1 MPIRPRLM
9 PPVGQAPADADV
21 EHVVYPGTAQVEGL
35 DLALLRVHAQVFEH
49 IAAAGRTRTC
59 SAR

>member
-1 MPIRPRLM
+1 M

-35 DLALLRVHAQVFEH
+35 DFALLRVHAQVFEH